1 MRKFLLL
8 ICLVLAVT
16 SIRVMAQERTVS
28 GKVTSTDDGSPL
40 PGVNVVLRGTTN
52 GTVTDTD
59 GKWTLSVPASG
70 GTLIFSFIG
79 LLTQEVEIGGRSVVD
94 LQMKEDV
101 TQLGEVVVTAQG
113 NVRETKTL
121 GYSATQ
127 VDRDEATKGRTN
139 DVMTSLQGKVAGLTI
154 SQNSGAPGASSR
166 VVLRGYTSITG
177 SNQPLYIVDGVP
189 INNAQNTNVFN
200 VVGDN
205 FNNTVDYGNRAND
218 ISPDDIESIS
228 VLKSAAAT
236 ALYGSRA
243 ANGAIV
249 ITTRRGKAGDGPK
262 VDLTT
267 SATFSRPLKLP
278 ELQNTF
284 GQGWSSYHLLE
295 ENGSWG
301 PRLDGQERLWG
312 NVVDNS
318 QQLKPFSAQPD
329 NLKDFYETGYNW
341 NNSLSVS
348 GGNDVAT
355 YYFNYG
361 NIKADGFLPTDRD
374 YMNRHNVTVRTT
386 LKAKKFSSD
395 LSLNFVRKEVGAIA
409 TGQGGNAPT
418 MFQEI
423 IQVPRDM
430 SIVDWKDYNNKFN
443 NIDNFHTRYAQNPY
457 FSIHENGNE
466 FTENRIYGKLGFTYQ
481 FNDWLNLTYR
491 LGADV
496 ANSFIKEWTAKT
508 QPTEGSP
515 NETQTP
521 TPGTVNEGN
530 LTSTE
535 FDHSVLLNSFVNLNE
550 SVTLSTLGGLNI
562 NERFTRN
569 LTTQVVGI
577 DIPGF
582 YNISNSSGTPIIGQA
597 TTLRRLVGL
606 YAQAEVGYKD
616 YLFLTATV
624 RNDWSST
631 LPKGNNSF
639 IYPAFNTSFVF
650 TEALGI
656 QNNVISFGKLR
667 ASWGQT
673 GNDALPYLV
682 NTTLVQG
689 NIYNNFG
696 TLKFPF
702 NGVNAFEVGNR
713 LGNDNLKP
721 EISTEFEFGGEFKLF
736 NERVGL
742 NVSFYDKRSDG
753 QIFPVP
759 LASTSGYTGRT
770 SNVGVIQNKGVEL
783 LVNLTPVIAGDFR
796 WDLSINYT
804 RNRNKILELP
814 EQLEGVVLFNN
825 YGVDFKLIEGH
836 AIGDLYAYDYVR
848 DPEGRTVVNA
858 SGLPVGSTDK
868 TFVGNVNPN
877 FITGLNT
884 TFTYKNFALSGTLDY
899 RDGGKFWSYTK
910 RLTMFVGNDPISL
923 YNDRRPFVEPN
934 SVIETNDGY
943 RENDIPVDMTD
954 ISNYWNEN
962 NTPPMERRH
971 IMDRTYFKVREIVLS
986 YNVPT
991 AVVKKTPFSYISASV
1006 IGRNLWLWTPAE
1018 NGLVDPEATQFGNDL
1033 AGEFGEFAAGPS
1045 ARSFGF
1051 SLKLGI

>member
-16 SIRVMAQERTVS
+16 SIKVMAQERTVS
-28 GKVTSTDDGSPL
+28 GKVTSTEDGTPL
-40 PGVNVVLRGTTN
+40 PGVNIVLRGTTN
-52 GTVTDTD
+52 GTVTDSE
-59 GKWTLSVPASG
+59 GAYTLSVPQAG

-79 LLTQEVEIGGRSVVD
+79 LLTQEVVIGDRSVVD
-94 LQMKEDV
+94 IAMQEDI

-127 VDRDEATKGRTN
+127 IDKEEATKGRTN

-166 VVLRGYTSITG
+166 VVLRGYSSITG

-189 INNAQNTNVFN
+189 INNASNVNVFN
-200 VVGDN
+200 TVGDN

-218 ISPDDIESIS
+218 IAPDDIESIS

-249 ITTRRGKAGDGPK
+249 ITTKRGKAGDGPK
-262 VDLTT
+262 IDLTT

-278 ELQNTF
+278 ELQNSF
-284 GQGWSSYHLLE
+284 GQGWSSYHLLD

-301 PRLDGQERLWG
+301 PRLDGQDRIWG

-318 QQLKPFSAQPD
+318 QQIKPYSAQPN

-341 NNSLSVS
+341 NNSLTVS
-348 GGNDVAT
+348 GGNDAAT

-361 NIKADGFLPTDRD
+361 NITADGFLPSHND
-374 YMNRHNVTVRTT
+374 YMKRHNVTVRTT
-386 LKAKKFSSD
+386 LKSKKLTSD
-395 LSLNFVRKEVGAIA
+395 LSLNFVRKEVGAVA
-409 TGQGGNAPT
+409 TGQGGSAPT

-430 SIVDWKDYNNKFN
+430 SIVDWKDYTNKFN

-457 FSIHENGNE
+457 FSINENGND
-466 FTENRIYGKLGFTYQ
+466 FTENRVYGKIGFTYQ
-481 FNDWLNLTYR
+481 FNDWINLTYR

-496 ANSFIKEWTAKT
+496 ANAFVKEWTAVTK
-508 QPTEGSP
+508 PTPGSP
-515 NETQTP
+515 NETQTA

-535 FDHSVLLNSFVNLNE
+535 FDHSLLVNSFVNLNE
-550 SVTLSTLGGLNI
+550 SITLSTLAGLNV
-562 NERFTRN
+562 NERFARN
-569 LTTQVVGI
+569 LTTQVVGL

-582 YNISNSSGTPIIGQA
+582 YDISNSSGTPEIGQA
-597 TTLRRLVGL
+597 STLRRLVGV
-606 YAQAEVGYKD
+606 YAQAELAYKD
-616 YLFLTATV
+616 FWFLTGTV

-631 LPKGNNSF
+631 LPANNRSF
-639 IYPAFNTSFVF
+639 MYPAVNTSFVF
-650 TEALGI
+650 TEALGLE
-656 QNNVISFGKLR
+656 NNLISFGKIR

-673 GNDALPYLV
+673 GNDAAPYLV
-682 NTTLVQG
+682 NSTLVPG
-689 NIYNNFG
+689 NIFNYFG
-696 TLKFPF
+696 SLKFPF

-713 LGNDNLKP
+713 IGNQNLQP
-721 EISTEFEFGGEFKLF
+721 EISTEFEFGGEFKLL
-736 NERVGL
+736 NNRLGL
-742 NVSFYDKRSDG
+742 NVSFYDKRTEG

-759 LASTSGYTGRT
+759 VASTSGYTGQT
-770 SNVGVIQNKGVEL
+770 ANVGVVQNKGIEL
-783 LVNLTPVIAGDFR
+783 LVNFTPLQIGDFR
-796 WDLSINYT
+796 WDVSVNYT
-804 RNRNKILELP
+804 KNNNKVLELP
-814 EQLEGVVLFNN
+814 EQLEGVVLFSN
-825 YGVDFKLIEGH
+825 YGVDFKLTEGRP
-836 AIGDLYAYDYVR
+836 IGDLYAFDYVR
-848 DPEGRTVVNA
+848 DPQGRTVVNA
-858 SGLPVGSTDK
+858 NGLPIGSTDK
-868 TFVGNVNPN
+868 TLVGNVNPN
-877 FITGLNT
+877 FVAGLT
-884 TFTYKNFALSGTLDY
+884 TTLSYKNLSLSGTLDY

-923 YNDRRPFVEPN
+923 YNDRRPFIEPN
-934 SVIETNDGY
+934 SVIETADGY
-943 RENDIPVDMTD
+943 RENDIPVNMGN
-954 ISNYWNEN
+954 IANYWNDN

-971 IMDRTYFKVREIVLS
+971 ILDRTYFKVREIVLS
-986 YNVPT
+986 YNVPS
-991 AVVKKTPFSYISASV
+991 ALVKRTPFNTISASV
-1006 IGRNLWLWTPAE
+1006 LGRNLFLWTPAE

-1045 ARSFGF
+1045 ARSYGF